1 MIGSSMMSKG
11 NWKLIKTKNSPT
23 KHGRTWKKFA
33 LSESYNKQSKNEWKW
48 WKYLLKYL
56 KYTLSNSSKASLNS
70 ALRSSS
76 RLVPILFFF
85 TKINICMIWK
95 LKSLTY
101 SVLHTF
107 HFSLSPEEFWVLR
120 VSVHRT
126 RDNWGL
132 GWGDTKESH
141 IHSKYGNAGEKYKE
155 KSISIVKLCLIL
167 NAREI
172 KVPDYIHIKLK
183 ILDQYEY

>member
-1 MIGSSMMSKG
+1 MIGSSKMSKG
-11 NWKLIKTKNSPT
+11 DWKLIKTKNSPT
-23 KHGRTWKKFA
+23 KHGRTWKK
-33 LSESYNKQSKNEWKW
+33 LLCQSPTINKAKIW

-141 IHSKYGNAGEKYKE
+141 IHSKYGNTGEK
-155 KSISIVKLCLIL
+155 
-167 NAREI
+167 
-172 KVPDYIHIKLK
+172 
-183 ILDQYEY
+183 

>member
-1 MIGSSMMSKG
+1 MIGSSMMSNGK
-11 NWKLIKTKNSPT
+11 WKLKTPNEKMANNTRTRQT
-23 KHGRTWKKFA
+23 KQKSDENTYTKIP
-33 LSESYNKQSKNEWKW
+33 
-48 WKYLLKYL
+48 

-101 SVLHTF
+101 SVPPPPLFTF
-107 HFSLSPEEFWVLR
+107 PCHRRNSESWVTLF
-120 VSVHRT
+120 VHRT

-141 IHSKYGNAGEKYKE
+141 IHSKYGNAKEKYKE
-155 KSISIVKLCLIL
+155 KSISIFKLCWLWMPGRL
-167 NAREI
+167 KFSFN
-172 KVPDYIHIKLK
+172 VHI
-183 ILDQYEY
+183 